1 MVNRIDLPHPVLGFP
16 VKPETHWQLQTWL
29 MGIPG
34 VPNAL
39 GPQGSRMQGSEQV
52 WLVASQYLM
61 IGQSGSLRH
70 SGTGNEFH
78 RIKIKVKFNN

>member
-1 MVNRIDLPHPVLGFP
+1 M
-16 VKPETHWQLQTWL
+16 KPETHWQLQTWL

-78 RIKIKVKFNN
+78 RIKIKVKFNNLKN